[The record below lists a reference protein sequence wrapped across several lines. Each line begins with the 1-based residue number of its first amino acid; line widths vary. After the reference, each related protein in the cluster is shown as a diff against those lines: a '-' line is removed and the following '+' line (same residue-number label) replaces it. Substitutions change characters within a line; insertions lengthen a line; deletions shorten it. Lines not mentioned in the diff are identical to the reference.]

1 MIYKTSDECGEI
13 IDAVL
18 VDDIS
23 STPVTSIT
31 DQMYLIGEGKAFVT
45 IQCDSRGQEK
55 QVFCIKHIKKTT
67 KYIKIDDHKKAKL
80 ISDACKLRLAAF
92 LREQAK
98 IEKINHRFEITR

>member
-1 MIYKTSDECGEI
+1 MTYKTSNECGEI
-13 IDAVL
+13 IDAL
-18 VDDIS
+18 LTDDIS

-31 DQMYLIGEGKAFVT
+31 DQMYLIGNGKAFIT
-45 IQCDSRGQEK
+45 IQCDTKGKEK
-55 QVFCIKHIKKTT
+55 QAFCIKHIKKDT
-67 KYIKIDDHKKAKL
+67 KYIKITEHKKAKL